1 MVDFQYTINVH
12 AIFLYT
18 MTNYGEDCVMEDSV
32 DSNNEAHLRAS
43 TSFVVSDGRD
53 KDERKD
59 GNELVGYPLHLFCEQ
74 HRQQLIKVADK
85 QEAELEALR
94 AKVAELESVNQGLT
108 AQLNASYQEVS
119 VLRIDNVRL
128 SNGCSLEMR
137 EEYLQRAEAAEE
149 EAKELKAKVAAL
161 EQQLAFKENLV
172 EFAHCNGLALQDL
185 KDRLSRYEEI
195 ARQYLHSGGP
205 CALLALDPSS
215 SSSELTMTWKA
226 RYRQNIDDVIRTRDK
241 NLQLRE
247 HLSKQDVQMQELELL
262 VSDKDEEIAD
272 LKSQLS
278 GKRRRVSNLRAKVA
292 RAYASKR
299 RVVSV
304 FEASGEADQKE
315 IKSLRTRVE
324 FRDKQIREL
333 KRDAKQQ
340 EKKLEDA
347 QQAVEAAAAAESL

>member
-1 MVDFQYTINVH
+1 MVGFQYTINVH

-18 MTNYGEDCVMEDSV
+18 MTNYGEDSVMGDED
-32 DSNNEAHLRAS
+32 DLYSNESAHRTAALAPVVTAS
-43 TSFVVSDGRD
+43 EGVPVHVFREQQVKALSCMIDD
-53 KDERKD
+53 KDCR
-59 GNELVGYPLHLFCEQ
+59 
-74 HRQQLIKVADK
+74 I
-85 QEAELEALR
+85 AELEAELSASR
-94 AKVAELESVNQGLT
+94 AKASELECANQGLQ
-108 AQLNASYQEVS
+108 AELNAVREEFS
-119 VLRIDNVRL
+119 VFQLDYHRCERLGLCPID
-128 SNGCSLEMR
+128 MR

-172 EFAHCNGLALQDL
+172 EFAHCNGLVLQDL

-205 CALLALDPSS
+205 DALLALDPSS

-226 RYRQNIDDVIRTRDK
+226 RYRKSIDDVIRTRDK